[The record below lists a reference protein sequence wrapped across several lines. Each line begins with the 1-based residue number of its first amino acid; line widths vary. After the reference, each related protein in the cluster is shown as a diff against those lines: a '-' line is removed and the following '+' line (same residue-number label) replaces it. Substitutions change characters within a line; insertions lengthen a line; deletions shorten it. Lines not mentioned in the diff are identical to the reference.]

1 MINTIKQSIS
11 TQLAALYPTHTIYK
25 EELPTSLERP
35 SFFIALTKQDY
46 KKSIGNKYK
55 SILSFDIAYY
65 SDKAAADITADCL
78 DKQIELFRAFDL
90 LSTFRVI
97 NKQATITENV
107 LHFTFDI
114 SYSEMIAET
123 DLAMQKQTT
132 NTNL

>member
-11 TQLAALYPTHTIYK
+11 AQLAALYPTYTIYK

-46 KKSIGNKYK
+46 KKRIDNKYK
-55 SILSFDIAYY
+55 SVLSFDIAYY
-65 SDKAAADITADCL
+65 SDKSATDITADCL
-78 DKQIELFRAFDL
+78 DKQIELFRTFDL

-97 NKQATITENV
+97 NKQANITDNV

-114 SYSEMIAET
+114 IYYEIIVET
-123 DLAMQKQTT
+123 DPAMQSQTT